1 VDQEALLTHAM
12 AEEWDEFAKPFCR
25 AAQIFKDG
33 GADAIVICASLT
45 HKAAEAVE
53 KIGLPVLHIADYV
66 AKAVKERGFN
76 KVGIFGTRI
85 VMEDDCV
92 KGRLQ
97 KKHGLEVLVP
107 DAKERPIINDLVVK
121 ELTTGKISEA
131 TRLYFVKTANDLIA
145 RGAEAIILG
154 STDLGFAVTEKDVS
168 VPLFETAAIHS
179 KGVAEWAMQD
189 EL

>member
-1 VDQEALLTHAM
+1 
-12 AEEWDEFAKPFCR
+12 
-25 AAQIFKDG
+25 
-33 GADAIVICASLT
+33 
-45 HKAAEAVE
+45 
-53 KIGLPVLHIADYV
+53 
-66 AKAVKERGFN
+66 
-76 KVGIFGTRI
+76 
-85 VMEDDCV
+85 MEDDCV